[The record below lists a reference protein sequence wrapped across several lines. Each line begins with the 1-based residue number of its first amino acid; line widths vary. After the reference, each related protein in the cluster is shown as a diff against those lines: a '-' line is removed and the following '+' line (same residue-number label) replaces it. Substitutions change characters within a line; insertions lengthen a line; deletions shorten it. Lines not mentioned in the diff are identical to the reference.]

1 MITDTIFLERFLNEG
16 GMDLFDEED
25 AIGLLLD
32 MARCPGD
39 RQWIS
44 YLLLREFGSL
54 KAVLEA
60 REEQLVNVDGI
71 GKRTATM
78 IRMITGFIRLWN
90 RAGMEKAD
98 RIGSSGEAE
107 QFCKSLL
114 LGFRNERFF
123 VICLNSRC
131 EVLGTRM
138 VSEGS
143 LSEVNAYPRVVME
156 VALNYN
162 AHSIL
167 LCHNHPG
174 GTLHPSPEDIAS
186 TKTLQQLLK
195 GVGILLLD
203 HIIVAGNDT
212 YSMVQHGDIDYRK

>member
-1 MITDTIFLERFLNEG
+1 
-16 GMDLFDEED
+16 MDLFDEED

-174 GTLHPSPEDIAS
+174 GTLHPSLEDIAS

-203 HIIVAGNDT
+203 HIIVAGNDA

>member
-1 MITDTIFLERFLNEG
+1 MISDTVFLERFMNEG

-39 RQWIS
+39 RQWLS

-60 REEQLVNVDGI
+60 REEQLMHVDGI
-71 GKRTATM
+71 GKRTATL
-78 IRMITGFIRLWN
+78 IRMITGFIRMWN
-90 RAGMEKAD
+90 RVGMEKAD
-98 RIGSSGEAE
+98 RIGSSTEAE

-114 LGFRNERFF
+114 VGFRNERFF
-123 VICLNSRC
+123 AICLNSRC

-138 VSEGS
+138 ISEGS

-174 GTLHPSPEDIAS
+174 GTLKPSPEDIAS
-186 TKTLQQLLK
+186 TKSLQQLLK
-195 GVGILLLD
+195 GIGILLLD
-203 HIIVAGNDT
+203 HIIVAGNDA
-212 YSMVQHGDIDYRK
+212 YSMIQHGDIDYRK

>member
-156 VALNYN
+156 AALNYN

-174 GTLHPSPEDIAS
+174 GTLHPSPEDISS